1 MEAEGD
7 VLGYGAGGD
16 DGNGV
21 VGGAEIGD
29 ADQGGDAEFGSPLAA
44 DVAGQ
49 PGDDEVDAAVVADGL
64 EHASGQQGDD
74 DELAHAGDARSHGS
88 EPVEEGGTGIDT
100 DNSSREDAQQQ
111 YQHDV
116 DTCYGRAQ
124 HDEVGDYL
132 YPLDGLHLGR
142 GGDGQSLKDVDAQH
156 DKRCGDYNHEVDA
169 ELVPHHAVL
178 RLGRCNGG
186 VGYEGKIVSEER
198 ASHHDGNH
206 VGQVDA
212 RLFRQPHGY
221 RSQCDDSSY
230 ACSYREGDEAG
241 GNEDARQQQVV
252 R

>member
-88 EPVEEGGTGIDT
+88 EPVEEGGAGIDT

-124 HDEVGDYL
+124 HDEVGDYFI
-132 YPLDGLHLGR
+132 HSMVCTW
-142 GGDGQSLKDVDAQH
+142 GG
-156 DKRCGDYNHEVDA
+156 A
-169 ELVPHHAVL
+169 ET
-178 RLGRCNGG
+178 
-186 VGYEGKIVSEER
+186 
-198 ASHHDGNH
+198 
-206 VGQVDA
+206 
-212 RLFRQPHGY
+212 
-221 RSQCDDSSY
+221 DSP
-230 ACSYREGDEAG
+230 
-241 GNEDARQQQVV
+241 
-252 R
+252 

>member
-88 EPVEEGGTGIDT
+88 EPVEEGGTG
-100 DNSSREDAQQQ
+100 
-111 YQHDV
+111 
-116 DTCYGRAQ
+116 
-124 HDEVGDYL
+124 
-132 YPLDGLHLGR
+132 
-142 GGDGQSLKDVDAQH
+142 
-156 DKRCGDYNHEVDA
+156 
-169 ELVPHHAVL
+169 
-178 RLGRCNGG
+178 
-186 VGYEGKIVSEER
+186 
-198 ASHHDGNH
+198 
-206 VGQVDA
+206 
-212 RLFRQPHGY
+212 
-221 RSQCDDSSY
+221 
-230 ACSYREGDEAG
+230 CS
-241 GNEDARQQQVV
+241 
-252 R
+252 